1 MRWVIERKMTPTKPF
16 VVSGYIVTATL
27 ILAASVLL
35 PMRALTVPTNDFLL
49 IAWNHGQQLLQHGS
63 VDLTYPY
70 PLWTQI
76 LMLPFV
82 LGSPEIGAQLW
93 FVCSLLLLAASI
105 ISLMNLL
112 NWPLR
117 FPLVVIVS
125 LFVGAFGP
133 VFTTLW
139 LGQLNFVPLL
149 SLALVLVSLKS
160 GSWLAAGS
168 ALGLGLI
175 KPQLTILVS
184 VAVFALTAWERRWQT
199 LIGFGVVLFLFVALS
214 APFAI
219 TPRQIFGGGIED
231 HLVLYLAHTS
241 TLWGLSLTLVPDV
254 LWLPALL
261 SVLLTLWLAYLWIHS
276 LREGRWLERMTYLI
290 GVTTIVNLLIL
301 PYSWFYNQAVLFVP
315 IIYAVDQLRR
325 FEGLARILWLL
336 AVVLVVYFLPTA
348 VDAALTRIYLSEVY
362 QVIPV
367 ICLLPL
373 VVLLQWQVDRQSKS
387 TT

>member
-1 MRWVIERKMTPTKPF
+1 MPANSRFRALA
-16 VVSGYIVTATL
+16 YILVAAF
-27 ILAASVLL
+27 ILAVSVLL
-35 PMRALTVPTNDFLL
+35 PMGTLTVPPNDFLL
-49 IAWNHGQQLLQHGS
+49 IAWNHGQQLLQRGS

-76 LMLPFV
+76 LMIPFV
-82 LGSPEIGAQLW
+82 LGSPEVGAQMWLI
-93 FVCSLLLLAASI
+93 CSLLLLATSI
-105 ISLMNLL
+105 ILLTQFL

-117 FPLVVIVS
+117 LPVVVFTS
-125 LFVGAFGP
+125 LFVAAFGP

-261 SVLLTLWLAYLWIHS
+261 SVLLNLWLAYLWIHS

-301 PYSWFYNQAVLFVP
+301 PYSWFYNQAVLIVP

-325 FEGLARILWLL
+325 FEGLARIFWLL
-336 AVVLVVYFLPTA
+336 AIVLVVYFLPTA

-373 VVLLQWQVDRQSKS
+373 VVLLQWQVDRQSKP

>member
-1 MRWVIERKMTPTKPF
+1 MPASRFRALA
-16 VVSGYIVTATL
+16 YILVAAF
-27 ILAASVLL
+27 ILDVSVLL
-35 PMRALTVPTNDFLL
+35 PMGTLTVPPNDFLL

-70 PLWTQI
+70 PLWTQV

-82 LGSPEIGAQLW
+82 LGSPELGAQMWLI
-93 FVCSLLLLAASI
+93 CSLLLLATSI
-105 ISLMNLL
+105 ILLTQFL

-117 FPLVVIVS
+117 LPVVVFTS

-175 KPQLTILVS
+175 KPQLTMLVS

-199 LIGFGVVLFLFVALS
+199 LIGFGAVLFLFVALS

-276 LREGRWLERMTYLI
+276 LRERRWLERMTYLF

-301 PYSWFYNQAVLFVP
+301 PYSWFYNQAVLIVP

-325 FEGLARILWLL
+325 FEGLVRILWLL
-336 AVVLVVYFLPTA
+336 AVVLVVYFMPTA

-373 VVLLQWQVDRQSKS
+373 VVLLQWQVDRQSKP